1 MTSPFAELN
10 TTDRIL
16 AGVSAVGW
24 LAALGAGVAAL
35 VALVD
40 LGRGHTQT
48 VESSDTPWLLY
59 TVIGISVVVIVAA
72 IPLLLRARAQADS
85 RPPARNAGARSQPV
99 SQPVAPRR
107 VGYTGPTYRQD
118 AVATALVEKVWLRFV
133 LSVTCALGVAT
144 AVIGLG
150 TYLLAT
156 DHGVAAWSAYGLAGV
171 VTLGMIA
178 LPIVAIRELDRS
190 A

>member
-16 AGVSAVGW
+16 AGVSAVAW

-35 VALVD
+35 VALID

-48 VESSDTPWLLY
+48 VESADTPWLLY
-59 TVIGISVVVIVAA
+59 TVIGISVVVIAAA

-99 SQPVAPRR
+99 APRR
-107 VGYTGPTYRQD
+107 VGHTAVTYRQD

-178 LPIVAIRELDRS
+178 LPIIAIRELNRS

>member
-16 AGVSAVGW
+16 AGACAVAW

-40 LGRGHTQT
+40 LGRGHTQA
-48 VESSDTPWLLY
+48 VESTETPWLLY
-59 TVIGISVVVIVAA
+59 TVIGISVLVIAAA

-85 RPPARNAGARSQPV
+85 RPPARSQGPRRE
-99 SQPVAPRR
+99 PVAPRR
-107 VGYTGPTYRQD
+107 VGYTAPTYRQD
-118 AVATALVEKVWLRFV
+118 AVATAFVEKVWLRFV

-156 DHGVAAWSAYGLAGV
+156 DHSTAAWCAYGLAGL

-178 LPIVAIRELDRS
+178 LPIIAIRELDRS
-190 A
+190 AA